1 MSDVV
6 TASIGS
12 NRPASLIRWHSATSL
27 KSAAISV
34 ERPRLGLGDREL
46 LLGVAAEN
54 PLAEFALG
62 GLVGQLDRIGPVR
75 LHGDDGD
82 VLPGNHASKTQAGLE
97 ILKLRHGRLR
107 VDRIGFGLT
116 S

>member
-12 NRPASLIRWHSATSL
+12 NSPASLIRWHSATSL
-27 KSAAISV
+27 KSAASASRARASACAIASFV
-34 ERPRLGLGDREL
+34 
-46 LLGVAAEN
+46 LGVAAEH
-54 PLAEFALG
+54 PLAERALG
-62 GLVGQLDRIGPVR
+62 GLVGQLDRIGAVR

-97 ILKLRHGRLR
+97 ILELRHGRLR